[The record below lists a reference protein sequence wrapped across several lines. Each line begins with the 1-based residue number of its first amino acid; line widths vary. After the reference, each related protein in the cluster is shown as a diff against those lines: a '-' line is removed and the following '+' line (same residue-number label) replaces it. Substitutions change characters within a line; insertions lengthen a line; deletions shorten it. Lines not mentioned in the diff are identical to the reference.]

1 MMKGAQDAADL
12 EAELDEWSRCRIVYK
27 EGGYND
33 DEEDVEQGID
43 ACAKK
48 GSRMWQLFTEK
59 GNEVREGMFKKK
71 RFMS

>member
-1 MMKGAQDAADL
+1 M
-12 EAELDEWSRCRIVYK
+12 YK
-27 EGGYND
+27 EGGYS

-48 GSRMWQLFTEK
+48 GSGMWQLFAEK
-59 GNEVREGMFKKK
+59 GSEVREGMFKKK

>member
-1 MMKGAQDAADL
+1 M
-12 EAELDEWSRCRIVYK
+12 YK
-27 EGGYND
+27 EGGYDD

-59 GNEVREGMFKKK
+59 GNEAGEGMFEKK